1 MKYIFHDSRLF
12 SDIDEVHC
20 NELFEIVKDK
30 FTDKQYIASINQN
43 QLNALSDN
51 VKDFVQ
57 KHVVQELTDDSDD
70 GKLLGITV
78 ELEYD

>member
-1 MKYIFHDSRLF
+1 MNFMFHDSRLF

-20 NELFEIVKDK
+20 NVLFEIVKTK

-43 QLNALSDN
+43 QLNALSKDMQ
-51 VKDFVQ
+51 DFVNS
-57 KHVVQELTDDSDD
+57 HVVRELTDDSDD